1 MPRKVGLKPSS
12 KSSNHISWKLSFSYE
27 MNYGSTSDVISP
39 IIIFFYDDDL
49 SVGQVILGN

>member
-1 MPRKVGLKPSS
+1 
-12 KSSNHISWKLSFSYE
+12 
-27 MNYGSTSDVISP
+27 MNFGSTSDVISP